1 MSREEKIINNL
12 FEQARNEKTQT
23 TVGDIQKW
31 IGLTTPGIVLIS
43 LLTKIKGVFT
53 KTIIMYTAIIL
64 TAGIGLG
71 TFFLAERGTEE
82 TTTRPV
88 DKGTIKE
95 EREIIVQELI
105 EEPGNSLIKIRRT
118 SINTAEPEEEIHE
131 QSVETPLSLPLK
143 PWVPNSV
150 ESGNIL
156 STKSN
161 EQDYGAFKKIKLSGA
176 VTAVIIQGNKESVR
190 VEGENS
196 GNYDLV
202 VKNNSGILT
211 VTNKKVRNNIVN
223 EKSKQIIYIT
233 VKDISKIQCSGAI
246 KLKSEDQLNLN
257 ELEIEAS
264 GAVNINLNVDLVKI
278 MLGVSGSFEMTLK
291 GKANSLEMSS
301 SGATTIKATEFE
313 TKNANVKSSGASN
326 TKLYVIEK
334 LDVTLSGAS
343 ELSYK
348 GTPVIGTQTISGSS
362 KIRQL

>member
-23 TVGDIQKW
+23 TVSDIQKW

-53 KTIIMYTAIIL
+53 KTVIMYTAIIL
-64 TAGIGLG
+64 TAGIGVG
-71 TFFLAERGTEE
+71 TFFLAGTGTEQ
-82 TTTRPV
+82 TTIRPV

-95 EREIIVQELI
+95 EREIIVQELV
-105 EEPGNSLIKIRRT
+105 K
-118 SINTAEPEEEIHE
+118 EPESPLIRDYRTVNNTTEEGEEYHKLPDEI
-131 QSVETPLSLPLK
+131 PFSLPLK
-143 PWVPNSV
+143 QWEPANI
-150 ESGNIL
+150 ESGKLLN
-156 STKSN
+156 SKAN
-161 EQDYGAFKKIKLSGA
+161 EQDYGEFKKIKLSGA
-176 VTAVIIQGNKESVR
+176 VTAVLMQGNKESVR
-190 VEGENS
+190 IEGESS
-196 GNYDLV
+196 GNYELV
-202 VKNNSGILT
+202 VKNNAGTLT

-246 KLKSEDQLNLN
+246 KLKSEEKLNLN
-257 ELEIEAS
+257 ELELEAS
-264 GAVNINLNVDLVKI
+264 GAVNVSLNLDLAKI
-278 MLGVSGSFEMTLK
+278 ILGVSGSFEMTLT
-291 GKANSLEMSS
+291 GKANSLQMSS

-313 TKNANVKSSGASN
+313 AKNVNVKSSGASN
-326 TKLYVIEK
+326 TKLYVTEK

-348 GTPVIGTQTISGSS
+348 GAPVIGTQMISGSS